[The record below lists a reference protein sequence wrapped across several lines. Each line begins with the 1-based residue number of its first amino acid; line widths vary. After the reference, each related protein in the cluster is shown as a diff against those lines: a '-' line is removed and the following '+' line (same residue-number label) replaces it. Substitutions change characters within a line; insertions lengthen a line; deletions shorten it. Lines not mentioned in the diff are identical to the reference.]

1 VAARNGNHSVGAAA
15 KEVADHASAIGRLEL
30 ELASLE
36 LKRKAVSLGIGA
48 GLGAGAGVFAVF
60 GLTFALATVAAALS
74 LLMPVWAALL
84 IMTGCMFLVAGI
96 TGVLA
101 LGRFRRGTPPVPE
114 QAITEAKLTSEA
126 IKR

>member
-1 VAARNGNHSVGAAA
+1 MTEYNGNHSVGAAA
-15 KEVADHASAIGRLEL
+15 KEVAEHASAIGRLEV

-36 LKRKAVSLGIGA
+36 LKRKAVALGMGA
-48 GLGAGAGVFAVF
+48 GLGAGAAVFAVF

-101 LGRFRRGTPPVPE
+101 LGRLRRGTPPVPE
-114 QAITEAKLTSEA
+114 QAITEARLTSEA